1 MKKEPFLYTMNL
13 LMANTESVLKG
24 KLAESLVE
32 ELLKRS
38 GNRVYRLG
46 SDALLENIVSL
57 EPEFNKE
64 GILGKKI
71 ASIPDFALISGRG
84 KPIFVEVKFRSE
96 PESLEEELLLEK
108 EWLEKFWEAKIILV
122 TAKEKP
128 YFRVL
133 TPPYFAKEKREG
145 WPIPVCLW
153 KPLELDQEFAIENRT
168 IQEFEA
174 LAQKYFSKK

>member
-1 MKKEPFLYTMNL
+1 
-13 LMANTESVLKG
+13 MASTESVLKG

-64 GILGKKI
+64 GVLGKKI
-71 ASIPDFALISGRG
+71 ASIPDFALISGKGR
-84 KPIFVEVKFRSE
+84 PLFAEVKFRSE

-108 EWLEKFWEAKIILV
+108 EWLERFWEAKIILV
-122 TAKEKP
+122 TSKARP
-128 YFRVL
+128 FFRVL

-145 WPIPVCLW
+145 WPIPVCMW
-153 KPLELDQEFAIENRT
+153 KPLEMDPEFGVERKT
-168 IQEFEA
+168 IQEFEM
-174 LAQKYFSKK
+174 LVSKYFGKQG